1 LSIFDGGYILCLTLG
16 SVNKRETKE
25 LEETMKK
32 EIFQENKARWELFEQ
47 IGRLSDKIIWAI
59 VGAAVALVAMYL
71 FSYLFS

>member
-1 LSIFDGGYILCLTLG
+1 
-16 SVNKRETKE
+16 
-25 LEETMKK
+25 MKK

-47 IGRLSDKIIWAI
+47 IGSLSDKIIWAI